1 MTFGNFN
8 KPIIE
13 KSIERGMTFG
23 NLEASQDKQPKGDSS
38 TNVFE

>member
-8 KPIIE
+8 KP
-13 KSIERGMTFG
+13 IERGMTFG
-23 NLEASQDKQPKGDSS
+23 NLETQENPVVDESS